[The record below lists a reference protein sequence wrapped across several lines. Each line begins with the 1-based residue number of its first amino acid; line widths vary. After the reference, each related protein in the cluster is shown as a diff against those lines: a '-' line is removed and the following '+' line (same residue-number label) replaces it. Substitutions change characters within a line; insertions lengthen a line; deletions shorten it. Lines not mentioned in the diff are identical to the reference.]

1 MASGPAQAVKDQGG
15 AKSCVRPGDE
25 DFFGQSGKDGRK
37 LCVRHKQ
44 MANQGVNAKLQTV
57 SDDEQGVFRGSV
69 SLCIAK
75 GGRFGGLELE
85 GSGA

>member
-1 MASGPAQAVKDQGG
+1 MASTSQAKDQGG

-25 DFFGQSGKDGRK
+25 GFFGQNGKDGRK

-57 SDDEQGVFRGSV
+57 SALRGLACEVWRARS
-69 SLCIAK
+69 
-75 GGRFGGLELE
+75 GRARCVDGE
-85 GSGA
+85 AANCRIRA